1 MSRSTRL
8 RRGTALVAG
17 ALTMAVAMPA
27 VSQAVTAQGPRAY
40 AATASNRLLTF
51 PLSNPLF
58 AQSRSISGLAAGD
71 AIVGIDERPLNGALY
86 AVTKGN
92 GGVARAY
99 TINPA
104 TGQATLA
111 FNLVAAG
118 TTTPIVLGG
127 TEFGVDFNPVADALR
142 IVSDTGQNLRAFPS
156 TRPMA
161 VPPRVIGDTV
171 ADGPLS
177 YMPTGSMPRPVEQGV
192 NSAAYTNND
201 ADPMTTTTALYDI
214 DAVSQ
219 RDLVL
224 QNPPNDGTLTKIAD
238 LDLGARDV
246 QGFDIRGA
254 SDAYVLVGG
263 LRFGSAFEAFLN
275 ARQIVP
281 SRVPVRLYGL
291 NIATGALEQRGLVG
305 TELAGGRLHDRHS
318 DPLTAHR

>member
-1 MSRSTRL
+1 MSRSTRRM

-17 ALTMAVAMPA
+17 ALAAAVAVPA
-27 VSQAVTAQGPRAY
+27 VAQAQISQGPRAY
-40 AATASNRLLTF
+40 AATANKKLLTF

-58 AQSRSISGLAAGD
+58 AQSRSITGLASGD
-71 AIVGIDERPLNGALY
+71 TIVGIDERPLSGALY

-111 FNLVAAG
+111 FNLVMAG
-118 TTTPIVLGG
+118 TTTPIVLSG

-142 IVSDTGQNLRAFPS
+142 IVSNSGQNLRAFPS

-171 ADGPLS
+171 TDGPLS
-177 YMPTGSMPRPVEQGV
+177 YVATGVSPRPVEQGV

-201 ADPMTTTTALYDI
+201 ADPATTTTALYDI
-214 DAVSQ
+214 DAVTQ

-224 QNPPNDGTLTKIAD
+224 QSPPNDGTLTTPVD
-238 LDLGARDV
+238 LDLGARQV

-254 SDAYVLVGG
+254 SDAYVLLGG
-263 LRFGSAFEAFLN
+263 VRFGSAFEAFLN

-291 NIATGALEQRGLVG
+291 NIATGALEERGLVG
-305 TELAGGRLHDRHS
+305 TSSPAVGFTIDI
-318 DPLTAHR
+318 PTP